1 MNNFYKDCF
10 VEGYISSYLISYL
23 SSLVKFNNDN
33 KIEFPI
39 EIEKEFPGFNPKIK
53 EEILKL
59 KDENYEDFYQ
69 NHEAFFL
76 NSSCYNE
83 VKNLAEKAYLK
94 KIRKE
99 EAIELID
106 KLKKEKKNLFCELNE
121 IITLLFDFKGELY
134 KIPDE
139 TAERISLANKLIK
152 VDKSTSD
159 EVINKITNK
168 TDKNYITLRFENFI
182 IFYKEYNIYTIVSL
196 EGINIKKIWGI
207 KKNNNCERIEELKL
221 DKYSRIINL

>member
-1 MNNFYKDCF
+1 M
-10 VEGYISSYLISYL
+10 
-23 SSLVKFNNDN
+23 
-33 KIEFPI
+33 
-39 EIEKEFPGFNPKIK
+39 
-53 EEILKL
+53 
-59 KDENYEDFYQ
+59 
-69 NHEAFFL
+69 
-76 NSSCYNE
+76 
-83 VKNLAEKAYLK
+83 K